1 MNRWR
6 TDSPHLWMADSCL
19 SWKLLP
25 EILLVAKT
33 WKWRTDFLF
42 IFTSQIAVRVRTVV
56 FEPCFAFVLTAEFT
70 YSTVFCILGIQSMPS
85 CRVCLS
91 QKQGKRAKILFA
103 SFRQSVGTIVSN
115 PTPELCLFCSTY
127 SRQHDFAWHGISME
141 QIWRITTIR
150 YPTMM

>member
-1 MNRWR
+1 MNRGEEQTVHIYEWR
-6 TDSPHLWMADSCL
+6 TAVYHENFCLKSYWSRRHENDAPTCLFLPH
-19 SWKLLP
+19 KLLFGTYSSR
-25 EILLVAKT
+25 I
-33 WKWRTDFLF
+33 
-42 IFTSQIAVRVRTVV
+42 
-56 FEPCFAFVLTAEFT
+56 EPCFAFVLQQNLP
-70 YSTVFCILGIQSMPS
+70 TVFCILGIQSMPS

-141 QIWRITTIR
+141 QI
-150 YPTMM
+150 